1 MDGAE
6 GERIERC
13 QLVVDLGRILYID
26 RVGVVPTHQAMV
38 PVFAAGLEGE
48 YELSTDEGKSRYRT
62 WIAPPN
68 LVRSVDAFERPLAV
82 MPIDPVS
89 APAAVRSPDRCLAAL
104 DRLRSGFDAEAWIE
118 LSHGVGMVETV
129 PGRPEPLIEAMRLVR
144 QSSDENVPSGE
155 IAAEVGYSLSHLQHL
170 FRTHIGTS
178 IRSYRTWSR
187 FVSMTAAYASTGSLT
202 DAAVAA
208 GFFDS
213 AHLTHAFTATFGVLP
228 SLVFNGEA
236 EIHVVQA
243 SD

>member
-1 MDGAE
+1 MDDLE
-6 GERIERC
+6 GDGGGRF
-13 QLVVDLGRILYID
+13 QLMVDVGRILYID

-38 PVFAAGLEGE
+38 PVFAAGLESE
-48 YELSTDEGKSRYRT
+48 YELHTDEGSRRYRT

-82 MPIDPVS
+82 MPIDPVA

-104 DRLRSGFDAEAWIE
+104 HRLRSGFDADAWLE
-118 LSHGVGMVETV
+118 LADGVGMVETS
-129 PGRPEPLIEAMRLVR
+129 PDRPEPLIEAMRLVR
-144 QSSDENVPSGE
+144 QSSDENVPGAE
-155 IAAEVGYSLSHLQHL
+155 IAAAVGYSLSHLQHL

-187 FVSMTAAYASTGSLT
+187 FVALTAAYASTGSLT
-202 DAAVAA
+202 DAAAAA

-228 SLVFNGEA
+228 SFVFNDQA
-236 EIHVVQA
+236 EIHVVQPV
-243 SD
+243 D